1 MEIFDLSS
9 GVVSM
14 RYSKGQFSSAVT
26 ACVDN
31 FLIFNNACIT
41 KDFDIVSYPTYIGG
55 RTVEIQNELW

>member
-14 RYSKGQFSSAVT
+14 RYSNEKFDSAVT

-31 FLIFNNACIT
+31 FLIFDHASIT
-41 KDFDIVSYPTYIGG
+41 KDFDIISYPTYIGG
-55 RTVEIQNELW
+55 RTVEI